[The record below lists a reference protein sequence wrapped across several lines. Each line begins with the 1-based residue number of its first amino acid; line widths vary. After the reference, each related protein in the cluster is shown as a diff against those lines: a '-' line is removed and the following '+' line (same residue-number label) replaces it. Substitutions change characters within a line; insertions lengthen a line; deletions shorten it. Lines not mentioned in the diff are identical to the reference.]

1 MTLFAGIIRGLKGRS
16 GQSGN
21 AGGREGGREGGEGSI
36 DGDDDGSAPSDDLAA
51 TPLSKKVE
59 RPPAAA
65 GERMGTRVTRENKW
79 CELLPKI
86 NLCPPR
92 AIKQASG
99 GRGEKR
105 STFHRKRENTAN
117 DGKFGVVARTEQNRT
132 EQKEEEEEEERAIYC
147 MGPHPTFSKWQMK

>member
-1 MTLFAGIIRGLKGRS
+1 MPVV
-16 GQSGN
+16 
-21 AGGREGGREGGEGSI
+21 GREGGREGSI

-132 EQKEEEEEEERAIYC
+132 EQKEEEERAIYC
-147 MGPHPTFSKWQMK
+147 MGAPSNFL